1 MKGIAGFLGVIL
13 FFGFGIAQIVA
24 GYQGIDYHFGAI
36 WASIAIVVIFFF
48 RFTLPITIGAF
59 FGAMDVWDWHWAFAA
74 LFAAPGL
81 LVAIPAM
88 LALVTEQL
96 SKLVRR

>member
-1 MKGIAGFLGVIL
+1 MKVIAGVLGAVL
-13 FFGFGIAQIVA
+13 FFGFGIVQIVA
-24 GYQGIDYHFGAI
+24 GYQGIDYHLGGI
-36 WASIAIVVIFFF
+36 WAALAIAVIFFF

-59 FGAMDVWDWHWAFAA
+59 FGAMDVWEWHWAFAA

-81 LVAIPAM
+81 LLAIPAM
-88 LALVTEQL
+88 LALVTAQL

>member
-1 MKGIAGFLGVIL
+1 MKVLAGVVGAIL

-24 GYQGIDYHFGAI
+24 GYQGIDYHLGGI
-36 WASIAIVVIFFF
+36 WATLAIAIFFF

-59 FGAMDVWDWHWAFAA
+59 FGAMDVWEWHWTFAA

-81 LVAIPAM
+81 LLAIPAT
-88 LALVTEQL
+88 LALVTEHL
-96 SKLVRR
+96 SKLIRR